1 MGFATR
7 TLRDTVVN
15 AAGAGGTVTI
25 LVNIEDDT
33 TANNAILDA
42 LKSVSLS
49 DLLNPEEFLKTQNT
63 DTAVLHT

>member
-25 LVNIEDDT
+25 PPALGALT
-33 TANNAILDA
+33 T
-42 LKSVSLS
+42 VSLNVVVTN
-49 DLLNPEEFLKTQNT
+49 DII
-63 DTAVLHT
+63 